1 MSNFI
6 RGLIVGAVA
15 LAAAVYSYTRFGFI
29 DLRADQ
35 SPSALEEHIALGA
48 MDESTER
55 HAPQQKNPLPPTQE
69 NLLAGA
75 RLYRDKCSDCHGG
88 PANPSS
94 DYGRSFYP
102 RVPQFT
108 KQAPDMPEHE
118 NFYIIKHG
126 VRWTAMPAWGNIMT
140 DSEIWQVVT
149 MLSRFEKLP
158 PEITE
163 ELKKP
168 VTAAPTR

>member
-1 MSNFI
+1 MNNFI
-6 RGLIVGAVA
+6 RGIVVGAIA
-15 LAAAVYSYTRFGFI
+15 LAAGVYGYARFGFL
-29 DLRADQ
+29 DLRADRN
-35 SPSALEEHIALGA
+35 PSALEERIAGSA

-55 HAPQQKNPLPPTQE
+55 HAAQQKNPLPPTEE

-88 PANPSS
+88 PVNPNS

-102 RVPQFT
+102 RVPQFM
-108 KQAPDMPEHE
+108 KQAPDLPDHE

-126 VRWTAMPAWGNIMT
+126 VRWTAMPAWGNVMT

-149 MLSRFEKLP
+149 LLSRLQKLP
-158 PEITE
+158 SQVTE

-168 VTAAPTR
+168 VAAK

>member
-1 MSNFI
+1 MGNFI
-6 RGLIVGAVA
+6 RGLIIGAIA
-15 LAAAVYSYTRFGFI
+15 LAAAAYGYARLGFI

-35 SPSALEEHIALGA
+35 NPPAWEERLATSA

-55 HAPQQKNPLPPTQE
+55 HAPRQKNPLLPSEE

-75 RLYRDKCSDCHGG
+75 RLYHDKCSDCHGS
-88 PANPSS
+88 PVNPNS

-102 RVPQFT
+102 RAPQFM
-108 KQAPDMPEHE
+108 KQAPDMPDHE

-140 DSEIWQVVT
+140 DSEIWQVV
-149 MLSRFEKLP
+149 LVLNQFEKLP
-158 PEITE
+158 PEVSK
-163 ELKKP
+163 ELGGP
-168 VTAAPTR
+168 VSGK

>member
-1 MSNFI
+1 MANFI
-6 RGLIVGAVA
+6 RGIIVGAILVA
-15 LAAAVYSYTRFGFI
+15 AGFYGYARLGFI

-35 SPSALEEHIALGA
+35 TPSILEDRFAGGA

-55 HAPQQKNPLPPTQE
+55 HAPQQKNPLEASHE

-75 RLYRDKCSDCHGG
+75 RLYRDKCSDCHGS
-88 PANPSS
+88 PVNPNS
-94 DYGRSFYP
+94 DYGNSFYP
-102 RVPQFT
+102 RAPQFM
-108 KQAPDMPEHE
+108 KQAPDMPERE

-149 MLSRFEKLP
+149 LLSRFEKLP
-158 PEITE
+158 PEVAA
-163 ELKKP
+163 ELKTP
-168 VTAAPTR
+168 VGAK

>member
-1 MSNFI
+1 MGNFI
-6 RGLIVGAVA
+6 RGMIVGAIA
-15 LAAAVYSYTRFGFI
+15 LAAGVYGYARLGLI

-35 SPSALEEHIALGA
+35 EPPAWEDRIAGSA

-55 HAPQQKNPLPPTQE
+55 HALRQKNSLLPTEP

-75 RLYRDKCSDCHGG
+75 RLYRDKCSDCHGS
-88 PANPSS
+88 PVNPTS

-102 RVPQFT
+102 RAPQFM
-108 KQAPDMPEHE
+108 KQAPDMPDHE

-126 VRWTAMPAWGNIMT
+126 VRWTAMPAWGSIMA
-140 DSEIWQVVT
+140 DSEIWQLVLV
-149 MLSRFEKLP
+149 LNHFEKLP
-158 PEITE
+158 PEVTE

-168 VTAAPTR
+168 VAVK

>member
-1 MSNFI
+1 MGNFV
-6 RGLIVGAVA
+6 RGLIVGAIA
-15 LAAAVYSYTRFGFI
+15 LAAALYFYTRYGFI

-35 SPSALEEHIALGA
+35 NPSAVEEHIALGA
-48 MDESTER
+48 LDESTER
-55 HAPQQKNPLPPTQE
+55 HASQQQNPLPASEE

-88 PANPSS
+88 PANPNS
-94 DYGRSFYP
+94 DYGKSFYP
-102 RVPQFT
+102 RVPQFM
-108 KQAPDMPEHE
+108 KQAPDMPDHE
-118 NFYIIKHG
+118 NFYVIKHG

-149 MLSRFEKLP
+149 LLSHFDKLP
-158 PEITE
+158 PDIAQ

-168 VTAAPTR
+168 VVAAPSR